1 MSRIIALD
9 YGLKRTG
16 IAVSDINSTFAFPL
30 TTVST
35 SKLLDFISEYVEKE
49 EVKCFVIGLPLHA
62 DDTPAAIEPHI
73 KGFIKKLSKAYPHIS
88 IERYDERYTSKLA
101 FQSMIDGNL
110 PQKKRRNKELLDK
123 ISATI
128 ILQNYLECSTK

>member
-1 MSRIIALD
+1 MALD

-16 IAVSDINSTFAFPL
+16 IAVSDINTTFAFPL
-30 TTVST
+30 TTVPT
-35 SKLLDFISEYVEKE
+35 SELFSFILAYLEKE
-49 EVKCFVIGLPLHA
+49 DVGCFVIGLPLHA

-73 KGFIKKLSKAYPHIS
+73 SGFIKRLTKTFPHIPV
-88 IERYDERYTSKLA
+88 ERYDERYTSKMA
-101 FQSMIDGNL
+101 FQAMLNGGV

-128 ILQNYLECSTK
+128 ILQNYLENKIKY